1 MFLYSHVNPAVLAAS
16 GTLRKN
22 IEAAQ
27 PPEPKLENP
36 YYYYGSTRNQK
47 KAKMIAQQQKPRPLL
62 PSQRAAL
69 EMQQRAPAFV
79 ATQLPGERPKY
90 VYTVCTRY
98 TFSVKSQHS

>member
-1 MFLYSHVNPAVLAAS
+1 M
-16 GTLRKN
+16 RKN

-27 PPEPKLENP
+27 APEPKLENP

-98 TFSVKSQHS
+98 TFSIKSQTFIKVHVAFVFGL